1 MAGHR
6 VLAHTELGEQMVWDK
21 DPATLSEPT
30 VLPEIHKTPPL
41 KRMLDFNPIS
51 LMFIPRKL

>member
-1 MAGHR
+1 M
-6 VLAHTELGEQMVWDK
+6 MWDK